1 MWTPGKPKYEAPRIS
16 ALPTSLRRLVD
27 GLSPGSGPSSLL
39 SRSTIAGER
48 PDLIPIVAYLSH
60 GDGLKAFTTALATSC
75 ALREGGTGE
84 LTLML
89 SWGLDREVISGV
101 VKSAEHGGS
110 DEITCEILIPAGEPN
125 GTSRSISPRGPIS
138 GISGVP
144 CDACKVPFKTGD
156 AYTQVVFPPDQLDL
170 YHVTCYARLV
180 REFG

>member
-16 ALPTSLRRLVD
+16 SLPTHLRRLVD
-27 GLSPGSGPSSLL
+27 GLRDGNGPSSLL
-39 SRSTIAGER
+39 SPSTIVGEK
-48 PDLIPIVAYLSH
+48 PDRIPIVVFLSV
-60 GDGLKAFTTALATSC
+60 GDGLRTYRIALATSS
-75 ALREGGTGE
+75 ALREDGTGE
-84 LTLML
+84 PILML
-89 SWGLDREVISGV
+89 SWDLDPEAISQV
-101 VKSAEHGGS
+101 ARSAEAGGS
-110 DEITCEILIPAGEPN
+110 DAIRFETLIPAGEPN